1 MTVASASSASS
12 TQPSAQDTL
21 APSWVR
27 LGLVA
32 LAAPQLFTG
41 LWAVFD
47 PSGWFDR
54 FPGFDPRLVAAE
66 PPFNAHLASDAGAGF
81 LATGVALLLAAL
93 WAERHVIAVALAT
106 YLAFAIPHF
115 AYHVREPAPGLSGSE
130 DVTNVITLAIAVV
143 IPLAL
148 WWGTVRHSSEASP

>member
-1 MTVASASSASS
+1 MTVTSASS
-12 TQPSAQDTL
+12 TQRSAHDTL
-21 APSWVR
+21 APTWVR

-32 LAAPQLFTG
+32 LAVPQLVTG
-41 LWAVFD
+41 LWALFD

-81 LATGVALLLAAL
+81 FATGVALVLAAW
-93 WAERHVIAVALAT
+93 WAERHVIAVALLT

-115 AYHVREPAPGLSGSE
+115 AYHLREPAPGLSGSE
-130 DVTNVITLAIAVV
+130 DARNVITLAIAVAV
-143 IPLAL
+143 PAAL
-148 WWGTVRHSSEASP
+148 WWGTVRHSSEATA

>member
-1 MTVASASSASS
+1 MTAASA
-12 TQPSAQDTL
+12 TPSQTSVQQAM
-21 APSWVR
+21 APGWVR

-32 LAAPQLFTG
+32 LAIPQLVTG

-81 LATGVALLLAAL
+81 LATGVALLLAAW
-93 WAERHVIAVALAT
+93 WAERRVIAVALLS
-106 YLAFAIPHF
+106 YLGFAIPHF
-115 AYHVREPAPGLSGSE
+115 AYHLREPAPGLTDSE
-130 DVTNVITLAIAVV
+130 DVTNVITLALAMAL
-143 IPLAL
+143 PLL
-148 WWGTVRHSSEASP
+148 IWWGTVRRTSEEAS